1 MDLNYLL
8 NHLLPEPLIIED
20 KAPRLCS
27 AVRVCVSNTASRTMT
42 ANYALI
48 PDHLVTK
55 TPTVSQKSRNC
66 YLFLK
71 LGEYVC

>member
-1 MDLNYLL
+1 MGLNYLL
-8 NHLLPEPLIIED
+8 NQLLPEPLIIED

-27 AVRVCVSNTASRTMT
+27 AVQVCVGNTVSRTTT
-42 ANYALI
+42 ANVALL

-55 TPTVSQKSRNC
+55 TPTVSQKSSNC